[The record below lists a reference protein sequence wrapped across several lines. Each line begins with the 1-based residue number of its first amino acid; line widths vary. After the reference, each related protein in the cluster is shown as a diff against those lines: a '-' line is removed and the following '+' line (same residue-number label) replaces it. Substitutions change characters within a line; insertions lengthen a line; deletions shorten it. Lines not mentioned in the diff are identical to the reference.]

1 MFRWKWCWR
10 RVCLSAEHND
20 LENTINRLPGCLVV
34 AEYKVA
40 RKILRYL
47 GLVQNIEENEHPYN
61 SPKKSEGTTFRVK
74 VGDKDLITRNK
85 TTKLIDAINY
95 KMNNWGHYIW
105 IILQLT

>member
-1 MFRWKWCWR
+1 MLSSSRIQSSKKDPQIPRPCTKYWRKWA
-10 RVCLSAEHND
+10 S
-20 LENTINRLPGCLVV
+20 I
-34 AEYKVA
+34 
-40 RKILRYL
+40 
-47 GLVQNIEENEHPYN
+47 QF
-61 SPKKSEGTTFRVK
+61 PKKSEGTTFRVK